1 MTVAKVDQADATYSS
16 LRTAII
22 SLTPED
28 SKCRLYC
35 KGRACRYCNAYLGKS
50 AIPRL
55 YSTWITDDI
64 LAMARP
70 QPVHFENDEII
81 HNLKRKKVR
90 AVFNLQ
96 EFGEHPSCG
105 SGNLDGGFSYDPE
118 RLMRNDI
125 FYYNFPLPDFE
136 ACTPA
141 RLVDIVT
148 VMIYELTRGKV
159 AVHCHAGHG
168 RTGMVIAACLM
179 LVRGLTPREAV
190 DVVRQKRP
198 GSVQS
203 SDQVQ
208 ALHSLRVL
216 LINSASVLPA
226 SPFRT
231 ISEYIEYTG
240 RVLPKMDMRRYG
252 KVPKPLYIG
261 FIALLRKFFGSVV
274 LRLQSHAEN
283 PWRFLFDC
291 KGPTD
296 FTVTEEMLHLMSVDV
311 TARGQAYYFRK
322 VQRGIN
328 IINLEKYLMEE
339 ENIVELVSF
348 IDFFMRTAFFQLTT
362 TELLT
367 EFLATVQSSE
377 EKMVEDWSWSVCF
390 VLSAICCLPQLM
402 HQQFTLLLAEWFA
415 RGDRRTARSVYYW
428 ITQQKR
434 SSQTS

>member
-1 MTVAKVDQADATYSS
+1 RRAGWNTFVHFLADATYSS

-22 SLTPED
+22 SLTPDD

-35 KGRACRYCNAYLGKS
+35 KGRACRYCNTYLGKS

-81 HNLKRKKVR
+81 HSLKRKKIR

-179 LVRGLTPREAV
+179 LVRGMTPREAV

-216 LINSASVLPA
+216 LINSASVLPT

-231 ISEYIEYTG
+231 ISEYIEFTG
-240 RVLPKMDMRRYG
+240 RVLPRMDMRRYG
-252 KVPKPLYIG
+252 KVPK
-261 FIALLRKFFGSVV
+261 V
-274 LRLQSHAEN
+274 
-283 PWRFLFDC
+283 RFH
-291 KGPTD
+291 
-296 FTVTEEMLHLMSVDV
+296 E
-311 TARGQAYYFRK
+311 Y
-322 VQRGIN
+322 
-328 IINLEKYLMEE
+328 
-339 ENIVELVSF
+339 
-348 IDFFMRTAFFQLTT
+348 QLSCISES
-362 TELLT
+362 ELL
-367 EFLATVQSSE
+367 FLILQVPMKLASDG
-377 EKMVEDWSWSVCF
+377 KP
-390 VLSAICCLPQLM
+390 LQL
-402 HQQFTLLLAEWFA
+402 
-415 RGDRRTARSVYYW
+415 R
-428 ITQQKR
+428 
-434 SSQTS
+434 

>member
-1 MTVAKVDQADATYSS
+1 
-16 LRTAII
+16 
-22 SLTPED
+22 
-28 SKCRLYC
+28 
-35 KGRACRYCNAYLGKS
+35 
-50 AIPRL
+50 
-55 YSTWITDDI
+55 
-64 LAMARP
+64 MARP

-179 LVRGLTPREAV
+179 LVRGMTPREAV

-216 LINSASVLPA
+216 LINSASVLPT

-231 ISEYIEYTG
+231 ISEYIEFTG

-261 FIALLRKFFGSVV
+261 FIALLRKFFSSVV

-283 PWRFLFDC
+283 PWRFLFEC

-296 FTVTEEMLHLMSVDV
+296 FIVTEEMLHLMSVDV

-348 IDFFMRTAFFQLTT
+348 IDYFMRTAFFQLTT
-362 TELLT
+362 TDKLT
-367 EFLATVQSSE
+367 EFLAIAQSSE
-377 EKMVEDWSWSVCF
+377 DKMIETAEMTSLVERKH
-390 VLSAICCLPQLM
+390 AR
-402 HQQFTLLLAEWFA
+402 LAKDAKFN
-415 RGDRRTARSVYYW
+415 
-428 ITQQKR
+428 IMQ
-434 SSQTS
+434 

>member
-1 MTVAKVDQADATYSS
+1 MTVAKVDKADATYSS

-81 HNLKRKKVR
+81 HNLKRKKIR

-296 FTVTEEMLHLMSVDV
+296 FVVTEEMLHLMSVDV

-434 SSQTS
+434 SSQIS